1 VIRMNAMHFAW
12 TILKNFPDRRP
23 QRRDR
28 VEEMMRF
35 VLENTKH
42 PDPAQRQKA
51 QEVYEYLMRAGGLAN
66 MTANAPLP
74 HGFGSLDLSSA
85 SPESIGEMDEM
96 DETDDEAFPP
106 APEWSSTDQGYSTTK
121 PSTGYPWEEEE
132 EDRVRA
138 SMEFLRKYDPSIYGR
153 AGRASPYVAD
163 ARRRPV
169 SPEQRIM
176 QQGRAMEQQDAA
188 ERDRNRLMQEMQAAG
203 MTQEAMG
210 VLPFQDLM
218 RQSKTPQG
226 AAMIRQMIRNR
237 QPMAEVPDSSRDR
250 IQLSEPMS
258 AIDAAW
264 AVLKSM

>member
-1 VIRMNAMHFAW
+1 MNAMHFAW
-12 TILKNFPDRRP
+12 TILKEFPDRRP
-23 QRRDR
+23 QRKDR
-28 VEEMMRF
+28 VEEMMQF
-35 VLENTKH
+35 VLANAEH
-42 PDPAQRQKA
+42 PDPVQRQKA
-51 QEVYEYLMRAGGLAN
+51 QEVYEALMSAGGLAG

-74 HGFGSLDLSSA
+74 PEFSSLDLSSA
-85 SPESIGEMDEM
+85 SPESMGEMDGMSPSEM
-96 DETDDEAFPP
+96 DDEDFPA
-106 APEWSSTDQGYSTTK
+106 APEYSSTDQGYSRTK
-121 PSTGYPWEEEE
+121 PSIPYPF
-132 EDRVRA
+132 DTKRA

-163 ARRRPV
+163 GRSRPV
-169 SPEQRIM
+169 SPEKRIAR
-176 QQGRAMEQQDAA
+176 QGQAMEQQDAA

-237 QPMAEVPDSSRDR
+237 QPMAEVPDSARDR

>member
-1 VIRMNAMHFAW
+1 MNAMHFAW
-12 TILKNFPDRRP
+12 TILKNFPDRAP
-23 QRRDR
+23 ERRGS
-28 VEEMMRF
+28 VEEMMQF
-35 VLENTKH
+35 VLANSQH

-51 QEVYEYLMRAGGLAN
+51 QEVYEALMRAGGLAN

-74 HGFGSLDLSSA
+74 PDFSSLDLSSA

-96 DETDDEAFPP
+96 TPSQMDDEDFPA
-106 APEWSSTDQGYSTTK
+106 APEYSSTDQGYSRTK
-121 PSTGYPWEEEE
+121 PSIPYPF
-132 EDRVRA
+132 DTKRA

-163 ARRRPV
+163 ATPRPV
-169 SPEQRIM
+169 SPEQRIA
-176 QQGRAMEQQDAA
+176 QQGRAMEQQDAT

-203 MTQEAMG
+203 MTQESMG

-226 AAMIRQMIRNR
+226 AAMIRQMIRQR
-237 QPMAEVPDSSRDR
+237 PPMAEVPEEGMRDKL
-250 IQLSEPMS
+250 QLSEPMS

>member
-1 VIRMNAMHFAW
+1 MNAMHFAW
-12 TILKNFPDRRP
+12 TILKEFPDRRP
-23 QRRDR
+23 QRKDR
-28 VEEMMRF
+28 VEEMMQF
-35 VLENTKH
+35 VLENAEH
-42 PDPAQRQKA
+42 PDPVQRQKA
-51 QEVYEYLMRAGGLAN
+51 QEVYEALMSAGGLAG

-74 HGFGSLDLSSA
+74 PEFSSLDLSSA

-96 DETDDEAFPP
+96 TPSEMDDEDFPP
-106 APEWSSTDQGYSTTK
+106 APEYSSTDQGYSRTK
-121 PSTGYPWEEEE
+121 PSTGYPFDE
-132 EDRVRA
+132 EDNVRA

-163 ARRRPV
+163 GRSRPV
-169 SPEQRIM
+169 SPEQRIAR
-176 QQGRAMEQQDAA
+176 QGQAMEQQDAA

-237 QPMAEVPDSSRDR
+237 QPMAEVPDSARDR